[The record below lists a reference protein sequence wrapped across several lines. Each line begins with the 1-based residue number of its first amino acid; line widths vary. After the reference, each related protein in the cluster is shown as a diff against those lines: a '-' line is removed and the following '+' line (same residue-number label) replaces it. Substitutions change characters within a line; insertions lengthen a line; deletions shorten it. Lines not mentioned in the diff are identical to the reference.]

1 MNRSTTRVYI
11 GVGSNI
17 EPERHVLIAWREL
30 AHLGPRRH
38 ASSVYQ
44 CHAQGFDG
52 PCFYNCVIA
61 LDTHLSLS
69 ELKQQLRAI
78 EVRWGRPAQ
87 ASKNQS
93 RTLDLDILLYG
104 DTVCEQPIVLP
115 RPDVFCY
122 DFVIYP
128 LQELQ
133 RDLVIPGDGRTI
145 GEIAQHVPANPSL
158 KVVSLVL
165 D

>member
-1 MNRSTTRVYI
+1 MSGPHTRVYI

-17 EPERHVLIAWREL
+17 EPVRHVQIAWREL
-30 AHLGPRRH
+30 AKFGQGRR

-44 CHAQGFDG
+44 CEAQGFDG
-52 PCFYNCVIA
+52 PLFYNYVIA
-61 LDTHLSLS
+61 LDTHLSLAT
-69 ELKQQLRAI
+69 LKQQLRDI
-78 EVRWGRPAQ
+78 EVRWGRPSQ
-87 ASKNQS
+87 PQKNQS
-93 RTLDLDILLYG
+93 RCLDLDILLYG
-104 DTVCEQPIVLP
+104 DTVCEQPVTLP

-133 RDLVIPGDGRTI
+133 SDLIIPGDGRTI
-145 GEIAQHVPANPSL
+145 GEIAKTLPANPSL
-158 KVVSLVL
+158 QVVSVAL